1 MDVGMKIR
9 AARKAKGLSLEELGK
24 ILGVQKSAVAKY
36 ENGRITNIGLTK
48 LKKISEVLEI
58 PPHELIYEDEQNKK
72 PIKDDGLSNNQKLLI
87 EFAKSVPDDK
97 AAMVLRVMKSILE
110 VD

>member
-1 MDVGMKIR
+1 MDIGSKIR
-9 AARKAKGLSLEELGK
+9 AARKAKGLSCEELGK

-36 ENGRITNIGLTK
+36 ENGRITNIGLSK

-58 PPHELIYEDEQNKK
+58 PPHELIYEDGQKEK
-72 PIKDDGLSNNQKLLI
+72 PINDDGLSENQKVLI

-110 VD
+110 AD